1 MLGIF
6 MHNIKDWS
14 GQIDIS
20 GNNQFGELGKN
31 PMGEAV
37 YFWQIY
43 PTFHQDVKRTPF
55 GCLIIRHAKACIM
68 ALNDYNMLF

>member
-1 MLGIF
+1 

-31 PMGEAV
+31 AMGEAL

-43 PTFHQDVKRTPF
+43 PTYDWVSDNGYANLGDWVERA
-55 GCLIIRHAKACIM
+55 AKLAGT
-68 ALNDYNMLF
+68 

>member
-31 PMGEAV
+31 PMGAAV

-43 PTFHQDVKRTPF
+43 PSYDWVNDSGYANLGDWIERA
-55 GCLIIRHAKACIM
+55 AKLAGK
-68 ALNDYNMLF
+68 

>member
-31 PMGEAV
+31 SMGEAL

-43 PTFHQDVKRTPF
+43 PTYDWVNDNGYANLGDWIEKA
-55 GCLIIRHAKACIM
+55 AKLAGK
-68 ALNDYNMLF
+68 